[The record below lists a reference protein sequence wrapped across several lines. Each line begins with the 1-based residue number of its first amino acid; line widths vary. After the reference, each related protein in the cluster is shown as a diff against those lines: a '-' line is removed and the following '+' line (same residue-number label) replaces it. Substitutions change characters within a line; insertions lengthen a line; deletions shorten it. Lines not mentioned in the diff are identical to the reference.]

1 MQSKGKRTM
10 QMGMIGLG
18 RMGGNMVKRL
28 REGGHEIVGFDMNPE
43 SGRDVDSL
51 EALVASL
58 AAPRIVWVMVPAG
71 AATDSTVNQLGE
83 LLEAGDIVV
92 DGGNSK
98 YTDDRIHA
106 AALADKGIGFL
117 DCGVSGGV
125 WGAERGYALMIG
137 GEDATYETVKPIF
150 ETLKPE
156 GEYGLVHAG
165 PVGGGHFA
173 KMVHNGIEYGMMQA
187 FGEGFAT
194 MMRSEYVT
202 NPAQTMDSWRSG
214 SVVASWLLDLFEN
227 ATADDPE
234 LKDVPAVANESG
246 EARWMVEAALELGV
260 PTPATAAALWQRQTS
275 RGGADDILRTVTALR
290 AQFGGH
296 VTKVDEIATH

>member
-1 MQSKGKRTM
+1 MHI
-10 QMGMIGLG
+10 GMIGLG
-18 RMGGNMVKRL
+18 RMGGNMARRL
-28 REGGHEIVGFDMNPE
+28 RDGGHTVVGYDMDPA

-51 EALVASL
+51 GALVAAL
-58 AAPRIVWVMVPAG
+58 PRPRVVWVMVPSG
-71 AATDSTVNQLGE
+71 EPTDSTVAALAG
-83 LLEAGDIVV
+83 LLDEDDIVV
-92 DGGNSK
+92 DGGNSR
-98 YTDDRIHA
+98 YVDDPRHA
-106 AALADKGIGFL
+106 AELAEHGIRFL

-125 WGAERGYALMIG
+125 WGAERGYALMLG
-137 GEDATYETVKPIF
+137 GDRDTFEEIRPLL

-156 GEYGLVHAG
+156 GEHGLVLAG

-194 MMRSEYVT
+194 MMRSEYVDD
-202 NPAQTMDSWRSG
+202 PARTMASWRAG
-214 SVVASWLLDLFEN
+214 SVVASWLLDLLDN
-227 ATADDPE
+227 ATADDPG
-234 LKDVPAVANESG
+234 LRGMPPVANESG

-275 RGGADDILRTVTALR
+275 RGGADDILRVVTAMR

-296 VTKVDEIATH
+296 VTKIDEIATH